1 MAATTLLS
9 AIHVYTLECMAT
21 GSISE
26 MTRQN
31 LYISEA
37 SYCSRSSNVDSFSLY
52 KWDNTNKITL
62 SEETLCL
69 IFCEYGVCV
78 GIGSK
83 SPMKAVRGC
92 TLFYTKTI
100 SYVEIYGHEESNEES
115 NTIYISFL
123 F

>member
-9 AIHVYTLECMAT
+9 AIHVYTLKCNAT
-21 GSISE
+21 GTISE
-26 MTRQN
+26 MTRKT
-31 LYISEA
+31 LYISGA
-37 SYCSRSSNVDSFSLY
+37 SYYSESSNVDSFSLY

-62 SEETLCL
+62 SKETLCL

-78 GIGSK
+78 GIGSN
-83 SPMKAVRGC
+83 SPMAVVYGS

-100 SYVEIYGHEESNEES
+100 SFVEIYGHGDSHQGS